1 MRKKLEITEKELARF
16 TGYLRREEREAST
29 IEAYLRTA
37 RRFAAWLDGRVV
49 TKELAAAWKA
59 QLLEQGYRPVSV
71 NAMLA
76 AVNKLFACM
85 GREDCKVRYL
95 KLQRQ
100 MFRKSERELTR
111 AEYQRLLDAA
121 QARGDIRLLLL
132 LETLCATGIRVSELQ
147 YITVEA
153 AHSGVAE
160 IALKGKIRAI
170 LLPTELCRKLLK
182 YAKKCGVAHGQ
193 IFLTKKGN
201 GLSRKFI
208 WAEMKKLCEAAK
220 VARSKVLPHN
230 PCGVCSPGRS
240 TPPAG
245 TWCVWRMCWDT
256 AVSRRPA
263 STCCPRQKKVSASW
277 TGLACSAGGHNY
289 YFVQLVGNREMKTPH
304 SKGCEAQMDITGKAD
319 SKHNESALHNCVKW
333 LRLLDANY

>member
-1 MRKKLEITEKELARF
+1 MRKHSEITEKELALF
-16 TGYLRREEREAST
+16 AGCLRREEREAST
-29 IEAYLRTA
+29 IEAYLRAA
-37 RRFAAWLDGRVV
+37 RKFAAWLDGRAV
-49 TKELAAAWKA
+49 TKELAAEWKA
-59 QLLEQGYRPVSV
+59 HLLEQGYRPVSV

-76 AVNKLFACM
+76 AVNKLFVCM

-111 AEYQRLLDAA
+111 AEYQRLLDAS

-153 AHSGVAE
+153 ARNGVAE
-160 IALKGKIRAI
+160 IALKGKIRTI
-170 LLPTELCRKLLK
+170 LLPTKLCRKLLK
-182 YAKKCGVAHGQ
+182 YAKKRNICHGQ

-220 VARSKVLPHN
+220 VARSKVFPHN
-230 PCGVCSPGRS
+230 LRGAIRPDVLRRLPGCGTAGGRAG
-240 TPPAG
+240 TQQHRDDPHLPAVHGKRKRPPAG
-245 TWCVWRMCWDT
+245 QAQPTQRVGIIIISHC
-256 AVSRRPA
+256 
-263 STCCPRQKKVSASW
+263 
-277 TGLACSAGGHNY
+277 LA
-289 YFVQLVGNREMKTPH
+289 
-304 SKGCEAQMDITGKAD
+304 EAEA
-319 SKHNESALHNCVKW
+319 
-333 LRLLDANY
+333 

>member
-1 MRKKLEITEKELARF
+1 MRKKLEITERELGRF
-16 TGYLRREEREAST
+16 VGYLRREEREDST
-29 IEAYLRTA
+29 IESYLRAA
-37 RRFAAWLDGRVV
+37 RRFAAWLDGRAV

-76 AVNKLFACM
+76 AVNKLFVCM

-132 LETLCATGIRVSELQ
+132 ETLCATGIRVSELQ

-153 AHSGVAE
+153 ARNGVAE
-160 IALKGKIRAI
+160 IALKGKIRTI
-170 LLPTELCRKLLK
+170 LLPTKLCRKLLK
-182 YAKKCGVAHGQ
+182 YAKKRGIVRGQ

-208 WAEMKKLCEAAK
+208 WSEMKKLCEAAK
-220 VARSKVLPHN
+220 VARSKVFPHN
-230 PCGVCSPGRS
+230 LRGLFARTFYAACRDVVRLADVLGHSSIETTRIYLLS
-240 TPPAG
+240 TA
-245 TWCVWRMCWDT
+245 
-256 AVSRRPA
+256 
-263 STCCPRQKKVSASW
+263 K
-277 TGLACSAGGHNY
+277 
-289 YFVQLVGNREMKTPH
+289 
-304 SKGCEAQMDITGKAD
+304 
-319 SKHNESALHNCVKW
+319 ESARQLD
-333 LRLLDANY
+333 RLNLLSGWA

>member
-16 TGYLRREEREAST
+16 AGYLRREEREDST
-29 IEAYLRTA
+29 IESYMRTA
-37 RRFAAWLDGRVV
+37 RRFAAWLDGRTV

-76 AVNKLFACM
+76 AVNKLLVCM

-95 KLQRQ
+95 RLQRQ

-121 QARGDIRLLLL
+121 HARGDVRLLLL

-153 AHSGVAE
+153 ARNGVAE
-160 IALKGKIRAI
+160 IALKGKIRTI
-170 LLPTELCRKLLK
+170 LLPTKLCRKLLK
-182 YAKKCGVAHGQ
+182 YTKKCGIVHGQ
-193 IFLTKKGN
+193 
-201 GLSRKFI
+201 KFI

-220 VARSKVLPHN
+220 VARSKVFPHN
-230 PCGVCSPGRS
+230 LRGLFARTFYAACRDVVRLADVLGHSSIETTRIYLLS
-240 TPPAG
+240 TA
-245 TWCVWRMCWDT
+245 
-256 AVSRRPA
+256 
-263 STCCPRQKKVSASW
+263 K
-277 TGLACSAGGHNY
+277 
-289 YFVQLVGNREMKTPH
+289 
-304 SKGCEAQMDITGKAD
+304 
-319 SKHNESALHNCVKW
+319 ESARQLD
-333 LRLLDANY
+333 RLGLLSGWA

>member
-1 MRKKLEITEKELARF
+1 MTRF
-16 TGYLRREEREAST
+16 AGYLRREEREDST
-29 IEAYLRTA
+29 IESYVRTA
-37 RRFAAWLDGRVV
+37 RRFAVWLDGRTV

-76 AVNKLFACM
+76 AVNKLFVCM

-153 AHSGVAE
+153 ARNGVVE
-160 IALKGKIRAI
+160 IALKGKIRTI
-170 LLPTELCRKLLK
+170 LLPTKLCRKLLK
-182 YAKKCGVAHGQ
+182 YAKKCGIVHGH
-193 IFLTKKGN
+193 IFLTKNGN

-208 WAEMKKLCEAAK
+208 WAEMKSC
-220 VARSKVLPHN
+220 AR
-230 PCGVCSPGRS
+230 
-240 TPPAG
+240 
-245 TWCVWRMCWDT
+245 
-256 AVSRRPA
+256 RR
-263 STCCPRQKKVSASW
+263 R
-277 TGLACSAGGHNY
+277 
-289 YFVQLVGNREMKTPH
+289 
-304 SKGCEAQMDITGKAD
+304 
-319 SKHNESALHNCVKW
+319 
-333 LRLLDANY
+333 

>member
-1 MRKKLEITEKELARF
+1 ME
-16 TGYLRREEREAST
+16 RRETYREQIMTNVDYDYLVGYTAVDRERLDELVGLMLDTVCST
-29 IEAYLRTA
+29 KPTLRVA
-37 RRFAAWLDGRVV
+37 GEELPAEVV
-49 TKELAAAWKA
+49 
-59 QLLEQGYRPVSV
+59 RS
-71 NAMLA
+71 
-76 AVNKLFACM
+76 
-85 GREDCKVRYL
+85 
-95 KLQRQ
+95 
-100 MFRKSERELTR
+100 
-111 AEYQRLLDAA
+111 RLLDAA
-121 QARGDIRLLLL
+121 QARGDIRLLIL

-160 IALKGKIRAI
+160 IALKGKIRTI

-220 VARSKVLPHN
+220 VARSKVFPHN
-230 PCGVCSPGRS
+230 PCGGCSPGRS

-263 STCCPRQKKVSASW
+263 STCCPRQKKVPASW

-289 YFVQLVGNREMKTPH
+289 YFVQLVENREMKTPH

-319 SKHNESALHNCVKW
+319 SKHNESALHNCVK
-333 LRLLDANY
+333 